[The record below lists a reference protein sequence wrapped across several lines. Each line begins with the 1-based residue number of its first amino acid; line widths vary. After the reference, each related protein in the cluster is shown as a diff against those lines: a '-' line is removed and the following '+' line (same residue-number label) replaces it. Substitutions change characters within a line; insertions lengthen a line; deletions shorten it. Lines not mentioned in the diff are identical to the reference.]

1 MNKIKWGNV
10 MKKISQSTVQSADS
24 EELKKEAKKLLNFE
38 TSEICKDMIVS
49 ELIRQEIKR
58 RYERSA
64 IRLLMWKKSAHK
76 RDLTPAH

>member
-1 MNKIKWGNV
+1 MENAL
-10 MKKISQSTVQSADS
+10 QATVQSSVS

-38 TSEICKDMIVS
+38 TSEICTDMIVS
-49 ELIRQEIKR
+49 EMIKQEIKR

-64 IRLLMWKKSAHK
+64 IKLLMWKKSVHE